1 VQEHSGERNL
11 GEAAMKSNRRISGF
25 ALGFLLLSSSQSF
38 SLDVAKNVAIAAQVC
53 AANACGDIDPATG
66 LIIMALAQIAVE
78 LGKDDPFGKNNDLVK
93 AINTM
98 LNDLKHGPGP
108 NNDLLKILT
117 NINNDLRCGP
127 GPSNDVI
134 KFLNQ
139 IGIKITVTGC

>member
-1 VQEHSGERNL
+1 
-11 GEAAMKSNRRISGF
+11 MKFNRKIF
-25 ALGFLLLSSSQSF
+25 PNFTLGFLLLFSSQSF
-38 SLDVAKNVAIAAQVC
+38 SQDAKNVAVAAQVC

-108 NNDLLKILT
+108 NNDLLKIAQHKCAQM
-117 NINNDLRCGP
+117 RH
-127 GPSNDVI
+127 
-134 KFLNQ
+134 Q
-139 IGIKITVTGC
+139 

>member
-1 VQEHSGERNL
+1 
-11 GEAAMKSNRRISGF
+11 MKFNRRILPGF
-25 ALGFLLLSSSQSF
+25 ALGFLLFSSQSF
-38 SLDVAKNVAIAAQVC
+38 SQDVAKNVAVAAQVC
-53 AANACGDIDPATG
+53 VANACGDIDPATG

-127 GPSNDVI
+127 GPSNDVV

>member
-1 VQEHSGERNL
+1 
-11 GEAAMKSNRRISGF
+11 
-25 ALGFLLLSSSQSF
+25 
-38 SLDVAKNVAIAAQVC
+38 
-53 AANACGDIDPATG
+53 
-66 LIIMALAQIAVE
+66 
-78 LGKDDPFGKNNDLVK
+78 
-93 AINTM
+93 M
-98 LNDLKHGPGP
+98 LNDLKYGPGP

>member
-1 VQEHSGERNL
+1 
-11 GEAAMKSNRRISGF
+11 MKPNCKALPSL
-25 ALGFLLLSSSQSF
+25 ALGLLLFSSPQAFSQ
-38 SLDVAKNVAIAAQVC
+38 NVAVIAQVC

-108 NNDLLKILT
+108 NNDLLKILN

-139 IGIKITVTGC
+139 IGIKVSVKGC